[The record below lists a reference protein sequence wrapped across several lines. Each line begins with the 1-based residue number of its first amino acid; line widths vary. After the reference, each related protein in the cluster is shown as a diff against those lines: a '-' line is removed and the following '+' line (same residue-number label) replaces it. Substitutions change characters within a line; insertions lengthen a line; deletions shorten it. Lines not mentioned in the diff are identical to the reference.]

1 MFRTA
6 FLLPLALLAG
16 CGVNGVSQTVAIS
29 TAPPGASCAVDRSG
43 VRIGEVPVT
52 PGAVQV
58 ARSPGDLTVTCVK
71 PGYQTAVVSNTPV
84 PVGGTFAYPSE
95 LSIGLASGA
104 PAAAPYAASY
114 AVRAT
119 PYAARRTGHASR
131 QRYARRGYARTAR
144 LRRGYARAAYD
155 APVHGSPVYGTPV
168 YGRPGYGQDIYRPL
182 PGERPDPIAE
192 HAARY

>member
-16 CGVNGVSQTVAIS
+16 CGVNGTSQTVAIA

-52 PGAVQV
+52 PGTVQV

-84 PVGGTFAYPSE
+84 PAGGTYAYPSE
-95 LSIGLASGA
+95 LRIGLAEG
-104 PAAAPYAASY
+104 APYATPASY
-114 AVRAT
+114 AVSPAPYTVRRASYG
-119 PYAARRTGHASR
+119 PRR
-131 QRYARRGYARTAR
+131 RYARRSYARTAR
-144 LRRGYARAAYD
+144 VRRGYARAAYG
-155 APVHGSPVYGTPV
+155 APAYGTPVYAAPV
-168 YGRPGYGQDIYRPL
+168 YGRPGYGPDIYSRL
-182 PGERPDPIAE
+182 PGERPDPVAE